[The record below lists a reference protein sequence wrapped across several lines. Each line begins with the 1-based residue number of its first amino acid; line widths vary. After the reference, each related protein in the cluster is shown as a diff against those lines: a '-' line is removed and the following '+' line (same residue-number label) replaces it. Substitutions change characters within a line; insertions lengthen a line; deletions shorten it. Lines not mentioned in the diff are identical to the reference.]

1 MFGYVKAHI
10 PELKVKEYELYKAA
24 YCGVCKSMGKCTG
37 CCSRMALTWDS
48 VFLFLLRTALSH
60 ESFEIKRGRCIAH
73 PLKKRP
79 YAASSAELDFSA
91 RATAVLTYY
100 KLRDDLDDE
109 SGFKRF
115 LSRVLLPEARRA
127 KKRADLKELEG
138 ICASLLTELHE
149 IEKANTPSF
158 DVPADISARLTAELF
173 AFGFDKGSKEYKLL
187 YEIGYRTGKFIYA
200 ADAADDF
207 YDDVKKGR
215 YNPYLAMLKKTSL
228 DDNDKAMI
236 RDAVRCEA
244 DRVLSALDL
253 IDFEGNEGIKAI
265 LYNIACFGMQYKT
278 EAILKQTNKK
288 ERKTDE
294 RPI

>member
-1 MFGYVKAHI
+1 MFGYVKAYI
-10 PELKVKEYELYKAA
+10 PELKVKEYELYRAA

-37 CCSRMALTWDS
+37 CVSRMALTWDS
-48 VFLFLLRTALSH
+48 VFLFFLRTALTR
-60 ESFEIKRGRCIAH
+60 EKFDIKKGACIAH

-79 YAASSAELDFSA
+79 YASNSSELAFCA

-100 KLRDDLDDE
+100 KLKDDLDDE

-115 LSRVLLPEARRA
+115 CSRVLLPEAKRA
-127 KKRADLKELEG
+127 KKRADLTDFEET
-138 ICASLLTELHE
+138 CVSLLSQLRE
-149 IEKANTPSF
+149 IEKAGTPSF
-158 DVPADISARLTAELF
+158 DAPADISARLTAELF
-173 AFGFDKGSKEYKLL
+173 AYGFDKNSKEGKLL
-187 YEIGYRTGKFIYA
+187 CEIGYRTGKFIYA

-207 YDDVKKGR
+207 YEDAKRGR
-215 YNPYLAMLKKTSL
+215 YNPYLAMLNKTVL
-228 DDNDKAMI
+228 EECDKAMI

-253 IDFEGNEGIKAI
+253 IDFDGNDGIKAI
-265 LYNIACFGMQYKT
+265 LYNIACFGMHYRT
-278 EAILKQTNKK
+278 EDILNPKKKK